1 MTKLTYKQ
9 QLELAREKAIE
20 PFEVCIADE
29 IDMISAGYTNEEFES
44 VCALVRDTYMG
55 TSEDNIYFLCKAI
68 ATLFSKYT
76 LKEIWGMSAWER
88 LDLYE
93 EEF

>member
-1 MTKLTYKQ
+1 MEQLTYKQ
-9 QLELAREKAIE
+9 QLELAREMAIE

-44 VCALVRDTYMG
+44 VCKLVRDTYIG
-55 TSEDNIYFLCKAI
+55 ASEDNIYFLCKAI
-68 ATLFSKYT
+68 ATLFSKYS
-76 LKEIWGMSAWER
+76 LQELWSMGAWER
-88 LDLYE
+88 LDTYE